1 MLALTTTGL
10 ITLLALSVAA
20 APPPPP
26 ADDEQ
31 FGYETKWSTDSNE
44 LSISGSGSTDG
55 NDAYRGGSSD
65 GGRAGGGSYDGG
77 SGNTEYIPVF
87 EEKTFM
93 ERVCFQWTS
102 YDECLRETFPDAT
115 PEEAEQLAAIPAI
128 TITDLARFAPAGTP
142 LTGEPDNLGVAGL
155 PTNFV
160 ASASAQTQSG
170 ELFGFPIQVR
180 FTPVSYVFHYGD
192 GLSASTS
199 DGGAS
204 WESLD
209 QTQFTP
215 TDTSHTYAERGEYDA
230 RVDVN
235 YTAELDLGGGWFDVD
250 GQLTTN
256 GPTQSIR
263 IFEAHTAL
271 VANTCAERPSAPGC

>member
-65 GGRAGGGSYDGG
+65 SGRAYDGQG
-77 SGNTEYIPVF
+77 DSGNTEYIPVF

-192 GLSASTS
+192 GSSASTS

-204 WESLD
+204 WESLG

-256 GPTQSIR
+256 GPTQRIR

>member
-1 MLALTTTGL
+1 MLRRHLVPAVAVATLVLAASGANAVASAASEDEEIGGITETWSEANDGTLT
-10 ITLLALSVAA
+10 
-20 APPPPP
+20 
-26 ADDEQ
+26 
-31 FGYETKWSTDSNE
+31 
-44 LSISGSGSTDG
+44 ISGSQTSENSG
-55 NDAYRGGSSD
+55 GGS
-65 GGRAGGGSYDGG
+65 RAGGGSYDGG

-115 PEEAEQLAAIPAI
+115 AEEAEQLAAIPAI

-192 GLSASTS
+192 GSSASTS

-204 WESLD
+204 WESLG